1 MRDERGEAVRHRK
14 MCYLCPILIK
24 NVFMADEK
32 IIFSMNGVGKI
43 LPHNNK
49 VILKDIYLSFF
60 YGAKIG
66 IIGLNGSGKSTL
78 MKIIAGVEKSY
89 QGEVVWAPGYTVGY
103 LEQEPVMD
111 DSKTVMETVREGAG
125 EAAALL
131 AEYEAVNLRFSEPMS
146 DEEMNKLIEYQGEL
160 TDKIDHCGGWDLDSK
175 LERAMDALQCPAPD
189 ALVGTLS
196 GGERRRVALCRLL
209 ISEPDVL
216 LLDEPTNHLD
226 TESIQWLE
234 AHLQQYKG
242 TVIAVTHDRYF
253 LDNVAGWILEL
264 DRGEGIP
271 WKGNYS
277 SWLEQK
283 ASRLAMEE
291 KQESKRRKTLEREL
305 EWVRMAPKARHAKS
319 KARLGAYDKLLNEDG
334 KAKEERLEIYIPN
347 GPRLGDKVIEA
358 HGVSKAYGDRLL
370 FENLDF
376 SLPPAGI
383 VGVIGPNGAG
393 KTTLFRMIMGIEK
406 PDSGHFEIGETVR
419 LAYVD
424 QQHKSIDPDKT
435 VFETISDGRD
445 FIKLG
450 NREVNAR
457 AYVSRFNFSGADQ
470 EKLCGVL
477 SGGERNRLH
486 LALTLKDEG
495 NVLLLDEPT
504 NDVDVNTIRAL
515 EDGLENFAGCAV
527 VISHDRWFLDRI
539 ATHILAFEGDSSVY
553 FFEGSYSEYEENRKA
568 RMGNEEPKR
577 FRYKK
582 LKD

>member
-1 MRDERGEAVRHRK
+1 
-14 MCYLCPILIK
+14 
-24 NVFMADEK
+24 MADEK
-32 IIFSMNGVGKI
+32 IIFSMNRVGKV
-43 LPHNNK
+43 LPSSNK
-49 VILKDIYLSFF
+49 VILKDICLSFF

-78 MKIIAGVEKSY
+78 MKIIAGVEKSF

-103 LEQEPVMD
+103 LEQEPQMDPDKTVLEVVQEGVQEVMD
-111 DSKTVMETVREGAG
+111 
-125 EAAALL
+125 LL
-131 AEYEAVNLRFSEPMS
+131 KEYEEVNLKFCEPM
-146 DEEMNKLIEYQGEL
+146 DDDQMNALIERQGEL
-160 TDKIDHCGGWDLDSK
+160 TEKIEHCGGWEIDAK
-175 LERAMDALQCPAPD
+175 LERAMDALQCPPSD
-189 ALVGTLS
+189 ALVANLS

-209 ISEPDVL
+209 LRQPDVL

-253 LDNVAGWILEL
+253 LDDVAGWILEL

-277 SWLEQK
+277 SWLDQK
-283 ASRLAMEE
+283 TKRLAMEE

-305 EWVRMAPKARHAKS
+305 EWVRMAPKARHDKS
-319 KARLGAYDKLLNEDG
+319 KARLGAYEKLASQDG
-334 KAKEERLEIYIPN
+334 KEKEANLEIYIPD
-347 GPRLGDKVIEA
+347 GPKLGNRVIEFKD
-358 HGVSKAYGDRLL
+358 VSKAYGDKLL
-370 FENLDF
+370 FEHLSF
-376 SLPPAGI
+376 MLPPAGI

-393 KTTLFRMIMGIEK
+393 KTTLFRLIMGLEQ
-406 PDSGHFEIGETVR
+406 PDSGEINIGETVK

-435 VFETISDGRD
+435 VFETISDGYDWIRLGKRD
-445 FIKLG
+445 
-450 NREVNAR
+450 VNAR
-457 AYVSRFNFSGADQ
+457 AYVSRFNFTGADQ
-470 EKLCGVL
+470 EKKCGVL

-515 EDGLENFAGCAV
+515 EEGLENFAGCAV
-527 VISHDRWFLDRI
+527 VVSHDRWFLDRI

-553 FFEGSYSEYEENRKA
+553 FYEGTYSEYEENKKMRL
-568 RMGNEEPKR
+568 GNVEPKR
-577 FRYKK
+577 FKYKK
-582 LKD
+582 LMEDR

>member
-1 MRDERGEAVRHRK
+1 
-14 MCYLCPILIK
+14 
-24 NVFMADEK
+24 MADEK
-32 IIFSMNGVGKI
+32 IIFSMNRVGKI
-43 LPHNNK
+43 LPSSNR
-49 VILKDIYLSFF
+49 VILKDICLSFF

-78 MKIIAGVEKSY
+78 MKIIAGIEQSY
-89 QGEVVWAPGYTVGY
+89 QGEVVWAPGYSVGY
-103 LEQEPVMD
+103 LEQEPQMD
-111 DSKTVMETVREGAG
+111 PEKTVLEVVQEGVQ
-125 EAAALL
+125 EIMDVLK
-131 AEYEAVNLRFSEPMS
+131 EYEAVNLKFCEPMS
-146 DEEMNKLIEYQGEL
+146 DDEMNKLIERQGEL
-160 TDKIDHCGGWDLDSK
+160 TEKIEHCGGWEIDSK
-175 LERAMDALQCPAPD
+175 LERAMDALQCPPSD
-189 ALVGTLS
+189 AKIATLS

-209 ISEPDVL
+209 LQQPDVL

-253 LDNVAGWILEL
+253 LDDVAGWILEL

-283 ASRLAMEE
+283 TKRLEMEE
-291 KQESKRRKTLEREL
+291 KQESKRKKTLEREL

-319 KARLGAYDKLLNEDG
+319 KARLGAYEKLASQDG
-334 KAKEERLEIYIPN
+334 REKEANLEIYIPD
-347 GPRLGDKVIEA
+347 GPKLGNKVIQFND
-358 HGVSKAYGDRLL
+358 VSKAYGDKLL
-370 FENLDF
+370 FEHLSF
-376 SLPPAGI
+376 VLPPAGI

-393 KTTLFRMIMGIEK
+393 KTTLFRLIMGLEQ
-406 PDSGHFEIGETVR
+406 PDSGDISIGETVK

-424 QQHKSIDPDKT
+424 QQHKSIDPEKT
-435 VFETISDGRD
+435 VFQTIADGSDWIRLGKRD
-445 FIKLG
+445 
-450 NREVNAR
+450 VNAR
-457 AYVSRFNFSGADQ
+457 AYVSRFNFTGSDQ
-470 EKLCGVL
+470 EKRCGIL

-515 EDGLENFAGCAV
+515 EEGLENFAGCAV

-539 ATHILAFEGDSSVY
+539 ATHILAFEGDSQVY
-553 FFEGSYSEYEENRKA
+553 FFEGTYSEYEENKKR
-568 RMGNEEPKR
+568 RLGDEEPKR
-577 FRYKK
+577 FKYKK
-582 LKD
+582 LME

>member
-1 MRDERGEAVRHRK
+1 
-14 MCYLCPILIK
+14 
-24 NVFMADEK
+24 MADEK
-32 IIFSMNGVGKI
+32 IIFSMAGVGKV

-78 MKIIAGVEKSY
+78 LKIIAGVEKSY
-89 QGEVVWAPGYTVGY
+89 RGEVVWAPGYTVGY
-103 LEQEPVMD
+103 LEQEPQMD
-111 DSKTVMETVREGAG
+111 SDKTVLEVVREGVQ
-125 EAAALL
+125 EVMDLL
-131 AEYEAVNLRFSEPMS
+131 KEYEEVNMKFMEPMS
-146 DEEMNKLIEYQGEL
+146 DDEMAALIERQGEL
-160 TDKIDHCGGWDLDSK
+160 TEKIDHVGGWDIDSK
-175 LERAMDALQCPAPD
+175 LERAMDALQCPPED
-189 ALVGTLS
+189 AKIATLS

-209 ISEPDVL
+209 LREPDVL

-283 ASRLAMEE
+283 SIRLAQEE

-305 EWVRMAPKARHAKS
+305 EWVRMAPKARQAKQ
-319 KARLGAYDKLLNEDG
+319 KARIGAYEKMASADT
-334 KAKEERLEIYIPN
+334 KEKEANLEIYIPN
-347 GPRLGDKVIEA
+347 GPRLGNQVIEF
-358 HGVSKAYGDRLL
+358 HDVSMGYGDRLL
-370 FENLDF
+370 FEHLDF
-376 SLPPAGI
+376 VLPPAGI

-393 KTTLFRMIMGIEK
+393 KTTLFRLIMGLEK
-406 PDSGHFEIGETVR
+406 PLEGDIVIGETVK
-419 LAYVD
+419 LSYVD

-435 VFETISDGRD
+435 VYQTIAQNSDFVR
-445 FIKLG
+445 LG
-450 NREVNAR
+450 NREVPAR
-457 AYVSRFNFSGADQ
+457 TYVSRFNFSGADQ
-470 EKLCGVL
+470 EKKCGIL

-495 NVLLLDEPT
+495 NVILLDEPT

-515 EDGLENFAGCAV
+515 EEGLENFAGCAV
-527 VISHDRWFLDRI
+527 VVSHDRWFLDRI
-539 ATHILAFEGDSSVY
+539 ATHILAFEGDSQVY
-553 FFEGSYSEYEENRKA
+553 FFEGSYSEYEENRK
-568 RMGNEEPKR
+568 RRLGNEEPKR
-577 FRYKK
+577 FKYRK
-582 LKD
+582 LIE